1 MKQRGMNENELTVD
15 DVKRVLGERT
25 NARGYRKFSEEGAM
39 AAVKFAL
46 KRAEVGMSAVE
57 VAEELGLKGWTL
69 QRWIQNHRRGDGR
82 ERKGFHRV
90 EVKAPL
96 ERKPVVHG
104 ACGVRVD
111 GLSVDEIAR
120 LLRELSCSA

>member
-1 MKQRGMNENELTVD
+1 MNELTVD
-15 DVKRVLGERT
+15 EVRRALGEKT
-25 NARGYRKFSEEGAM
+25 NARGYRMFSEEGAG
-39 AAVKFAL
+39 AAVRFAL
-46 KRAEVGMSAVE
+46 QRAESGVSAGR

-69 QRWIQNHRRGDGR
+69 QRWLQNFRRGDGR

-90 EVKAPL
+90 DVKAAVPA
-96 ERKPVVHG
+96 KPVVHG

-111 GLSVDEIAR
+111 GLSLDEIAR